1 MTSLG
6 KYILKNN
13 SILTAELCFRKLV
26 SPCPSLKLA
35 KTRERVRTVRKR
47 KSDDFIGGD
56 EDIGEEEEEPTTE
69 PEVLRA
75 NHDPMENILGGDVLE
90 LVDERQVES

>member
-13 SILTAELCFRKLV
+13 SILTSESSFRKLV
-26 SPCPSLKLA
+26 SPSPKPA
-35 KTRERVRTVRKR
+35 KTRERVRTARKR
-47 KSDDFIGGD
+47 KSDNFIGGD
-56 EDIGEEEEEPTTE
+56 DDLGEEQEEQTTE

-75 NHDPMENILGGDVLE
+75 TYNPMANILGGDLLE